1 MIIPASRP
9 LLNFDA
15 HRHPKEGLLHVRN
28 GEHASNSE
36 FGTAMQPL
44 SHHGAFPM
52 SSSLHHRTPI
62 TKPHMHLDLYSRP
75 AKFYHYPAI
84 SQKLG
89 DRFPSAK
96 RHPPTSS
103 RVSTAWGFG
112 RYGAKS
118 PEATLDGQ
126 ALDAE
131 RLMRPVL
138 NTEESL
144 ILAGHH
150 HEKMR
155 IGMDRDKP
163 SSPFQTD
170 ISVLLSSGPVSP
182 SVVGQSDTRTLQD
195 TGGSESDY
203 RCNCTIHCT
212 AVLPSCSW
220 VTHHFLVQF
229 DDQGTQDTRLQLGT
243 ILLALLIIISSDAQP
258 NSTCCTARGRDGSGQ

>member
-9 LLNFDA
+9 LLVRRDHTSSVCFFNLEF
-15 HRHPKEGLLHVRN
+15 RCSQTSQRGTPSPPKRGACEQLGVRYCNAAPLTSWSFPHELL
-28 GEHASNSE
+28 
-36 FGTAMQPL
+36 
-44 SHHGAFPM
+44 
-52 SSSLHHRTPI
+52 SSSPNTHHKAPYAS
-62 TKPHMHLDLYSRP
+62 DLYSRP

-131 RLMRPVL
+131 RLMRPVCPSL

-144 ILAGHH
+144 ILAGHR

-163 SSPFQTD
+163 SVD
-170 ISVLLSSGPVSP
+170 K
-182 SVVGQSDTRTLQD
+182 RH
-195 TGGSESDY
+195 GG
-203 RCNCTIHCT
+203 
-212 AVLPSCSW
+212 
-220 VTHHFLVQF
+220 HH
-229 DDQGTQDTRLQLGT
+229 
-243 ILLALLIIISSDAQP
+243 
-258 NSTCCTARGRDGSGQ
+258 

>member
-9 LLNFDA
+9 LLVRRDHTSSSVCFFNLEFDA
-15 HRHPKEGLLHVRN
+15 HRHPKEGRLHLRN

-52 SSSLHHRTPI
+52 SFSLHHRTPI

-89 DRFPSAK
+89 DRFPSAQ

-131 RLMRPVL
+131 RLMRPVCPAS
-138 NTEESL
+138 TPKR
-144 ILAGHH
+144 A
-150 HEKMR
+150 
-155 IGMDRDKP
+155 
-163 SSPFQTD
+163 SS
-170 ISVLLSSGPVSP
+170 
-182 SVVGQSDTRTLQD
+182 
-195 TGGSESDY
+195 
-203 RCNCTIHCT
+203 
-212 AVLPSCSW
+212 W
-220 VTHHFLVQF
+220 
-229 DDQGTQDTRLQLGT
+229 QGITTKR
-243 ILLALLIIISSDAQP
+243 
-258 NSTCCTARGRDGSGQ
+258 